1 MFLSNMVFE
10 YTIVHCNC
18 NYMFWCGI
26 LLLQEINKNLL
37 ESGMIMIEEETSI
50 HDVSFVTFFVMR
62 ILINE

>member
-26 LLLQEINKNLL
+26 LLLQEINKNLF
-37 ESGMIMIEEETSI
+37 EFGMIMIEEGTSI
-50 HDVSFVTFFVMR
+50 ET
-62 ILINE
+62 